1 MTDERWENILAHIKD
16 NFELTDQHTE
26 DLSEEE
32 GRGTVEIAEFTGPL
46 GKMKLTRTTQP
57 LVLGKKIFGSKR
69 IGSQTTVEYL
79 YSDTETT
86 HRFRVF
92 RFDEVNDAWQEMA
105 KEKSEM
111 MF

>member
-1 MTDERWENILAHIKD
+1 MTDERWENIIDRIKD
-16 NFELTDQHTE
+16 NFELTDRHAE
-26 DLSEEE
+26 DLPEKD
-32 GRGTVEIAEFTGPL
+32 GRGTAEIVEFIGPL
-46 GKMKLTRTTQP
+46 GKMKLERTTQP
-57 LVLGKKIFGSKR
+57 LLLGKKTLGSKR

-92 RFDEVNDAWQEMA
+92 RYDEVNDNWQEMA